1 MGPVIDAAQ
10 AFSVDVAVH
19 LRGREGAVAEQFLD
33 RPEVGAAFEEMRGE
47 RVPEPVRM
55 GEHAPQRRRVEAAAA
70 GGEEEGIL
78 GAARDRALLA
88 ALASDVHL
96 LLLELDVGEVEPDG
110 LGAAQ
115 PGRVDELDE
124 RAVPERQ
131 RPLAVQGVER
141 RLDLGGAGRVRQPAR
156 PARRQRR
163 VRYPGEPEREAEEAP
178 HRRQLPP
185 DRRRRQLARPRPA
198 ELGRI
203 VGEDADVHGLDR
215 RSTAAEPARELLDID
230 AIGAPCRLA
239 QLRRGEEAFDCG
251 FRLHAEAF
259 APRLAS
265 PAMREPP
272 LERYADLIVAV
283 GANVQPGQLVDVSSA
298 LGKEE
303 LTRAVTAAADRLT
316 ERRFDAIHLE
326 GPGRDLT
333 VGLLPTSRWIGG
345 ADTTAEG
352 IEHMPNLPTEEVF
365 TTPDPTRVDGV
376 VRATMPLFTQG
387 RVLEGIV
394 VRFEGGRAVEID
406 ADVGAE
412 VLRTLTSRDEG
423 GARLGE
429 LALVDREG
437 RIGPLE
443 TVFYDTLLDENA
455 ASHLA
460 LGAGYEQGVGEED
473 RGRINDSEIHL
484 DFMIGGPRG
493 RRHRDHEGRRARTR
507 PPRSHVAA
515 LVAR

>member
-78 GAARDRALLA
+78 GAARELRPRLAQVAREPVRCLLAERHRALLA

-163 VRYPGEPEREAEEAP
+163 VRYPGGPEREAEEAP

-215 RSTAAEPARELLDID
+215 RSTAAEPARELLD
-230 AIGAPCRLA
+230 
-239 QLRRGEEAFDCG
+239 
-251 FRLHAEAF
+251 
-259 APRLAS
+259 
-265 PAMREPP
+265 
-272 LERYADLIVAV
+272 
-283 GANVQPGQLVDVSSA
+283 VSSA

-303 LTRAVTAAADRLT
+303 LTRAVTAAAYRSGAKFVDVNYYDPHVKRARVQHVAEESLDYIPPWFGERTLQLGEARAASISLSGPTAPHLFEDLDPTRLGRDIYPRVKEWMKVTNDRSVNWSIAPAPTREWAQLVHPDLEPAEALGRLWEAVVHVCRLDEADPAAAWRARTSDLSAAADRLT

-326 GPGRDLT
+326 GPGTDLT
-333 VGLLPTSRWIGG
+333 VGLLPTSRWI
-345 ADTTAEG
+345 
-352 IEHMPNLPTEEVF
+352 
-365 TTPDPTRVDGV
+365 
-376 VRATMPLFTQG
+376 
-387 RVLEGIV
+387 
-394 VRFEGGRAVEID
+394 
-406 ADVGAE
+406 
-412 VLRTLTSRDEG
+412 
-423 GARLGE
+423 
-429 LALVDREG
+429 
-437 RIGPLE
+437 
-443 TVFYDTLLDENA
+443 
-455 ASHLA
+455 
-460 LGAGYEQGVGEED
+460 
-473 RGRINDSEIHL
+473 
-484 DFMIGGPRG
+484 
-493 RRHRDHEGRRARTR
+493 
-507 PPRSHVAA
+507 
-515 LVAR
+515 